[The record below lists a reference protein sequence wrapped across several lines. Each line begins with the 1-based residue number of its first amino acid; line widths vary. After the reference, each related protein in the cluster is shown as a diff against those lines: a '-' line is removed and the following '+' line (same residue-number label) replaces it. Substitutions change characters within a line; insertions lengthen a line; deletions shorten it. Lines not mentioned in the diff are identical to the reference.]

1 MRLLAVAATLAA
13 TLIATPAL
21 AQSGP
26 GMSTPPTRSIG
37 ELSQLSPTHRYWEIC
52 LTGAGEEA
60 VRACGRVIGA
70 RVSRLHTATAH
81 YFRSVALTSMGRD
94 QRALRDLRR
103 AFPVPTVPD
112 CPHAGGREVSRVDVP
127 IRREYGEPHG
137 NTIPDPTGASSGKS
151 GHDERTKPLV
161 GECCGLPCHAA
172 VGVVAC
178 PTFRPNGGVV
188 HVDDPLGCIH
198 VDSID
203 VHHAVVGVVDHAG
216 LNVANAAVGV
226 ILLPDQFWHERSD
239 DARHRHRPRRP
250 RSTG

>member
-1 MRLLAVAATLAA
+1 MRLLAVAAILAA

-94 QRALRDLRR
+94 ERALRDLRR
-103 AFPVPTVPD
+103 AYFSYVD
-112 CPHAGGREVSRVDVP
+112 LLFEEEDNALARYGRGLSLIRLGREAEGEEDITRA
-127 IRREYGEPHG
+127 RETSEGRAGEFFE
-137 NTIPDPTGASSGKS
+137 ISS
-151 GHDERTKPLV
+151 
-161 GECCGLPCHAA
+161 
-172 VGVVAC
+172 
-178 PTFRPNGGVV
+178 
-188 HVDDPLGCIH
+188 
-198 VDSID
+198 
-203 VHHAVVGVVDHAG
+203 
-216 LNVANAAVGV
+216 
-226 ILLPDQFWHERSD
+226 
-239 DARHRHRPRRP
+239 
-250 RSTG
+250 